1 MHKTYNKEIKFHRK
15 LFDAAYFFYSIA
27 RFLLLFPFS
36 SKYRY
41 IIFLPFVKYK
51 KKKENKN
58 IANSKEKLMKKK
70 HYDMQDFYLLFFL
83 FFPTF
88 YLTKISI

>member
-15 LFDAAYFFYSIA
+15 LFDATYFFYSIA

-51 KKKENKN
+51 KKRKTKTLQIQKKN
-58 IANSKEKLMKKK
+58 
-70 HYDMQDFYLLFFL
+70 
-83 FFPTF
+83 
-88 YLTKISI
+88 